1 MCPRTE
7 DGSEEVQYN
16 YGDVVVHGPK
26 EESCLRRG
34 RDESKYSE
42 AFQVGTR
49 IWRERFN
56 GHRGISSLE

>member
-1 MCPRTE
+1 MNILGGCYGCPRTE

-16 YGDVVVHGPK
+16 YGDVVVHGPE

-42 AFQVGTR
+42 ALQVGTR
-49 IWRERFN
+49 I
-56 GHRGISSLE
+56 